1 MLEIK
6 GLSKHFGGL
15 AAVSELDIKVD
26 RGEIV
31 GLIGPN
37 GAGKTT
43 VFNTI
48 TGAFPPTNGKIFF
61 DKTDIT
67 NKSMHSIAAMGVVR
81 TYQQNAFLAD
91 LTVLQNVL
99 SCCFLYPK
107 RGFWEA
113 VFNTR
118 GYNRKERDAYKQ
130 AEETLG
136 FLGLDKVE
144 NELAQSLPHGYQRL
158 LGIAIALSA
167 RPKLLLLDEPLGGMN
182 TGEVNSTLD
191 IIRKINSSGT
201 TVLIVEHNMKAVM
214 QLCQRLVVISFGKK
228 IAEGTPAEI
237 QSNPQVIEAYLGAS
251 DVEC

>member
-6 GLSKHFGGL
+6 GLSKNFGGL
-15 AAVSELDIKVD
+15 AAVSEVD
-26 RGEIV
+26 FNVHQGEIF

-43 VFNTI
+43 IFNMI
-48 TGAFPPTNGKIFF
+48 TGAFPPTKGEITFNNIPIAGKA
-61 DKTDIT
+61 
-67 NKSMHSIAAMGVVR
+67 MHAIAAMGIVR
-81 TYQQNAFLAD
+81 TYQQNAFLAE
-91 LTVLQNVL
+91 LTVQQNIL
-99 SCCFLYPK
+99 DCCYLYPK
-107 RGFWEA
+107 RSILEA
-113 VFNTR
+113 VLNTP
-118 GYNRKERDAYKQ
+118 GYQKKEKTVSNQ
-130 AEETLG
+130 VEETLK
-136 FLGLDKVE
+136 FLGLDTVK
-144 NELAQSLPHGYQRL
+144 NELAQSLPHGHQRL

-182 TGEVNSTLD
+182 TGEVKTTIE

-214 QLCQRLVVISFGKK
+214 EICQRIVVISFGKK